1 MRTIERFASN
11 GMVRILVYIIFMA
24 GFYFAMVK
32 ELPGKVENH
41 DKRIATM
48 EVKQDS
54 MEESLDKIESRTE
67 AIYQILLTRGR
78 GR

>member
-1 MRTIERFASN
+1 
-11 GMVRILVYIIFMA
+11 
-24 GFYFAMVK
+24 MVK

-54 MEESLDKIESRTE
+54 MEESLDKIENRTE